1 MSDRQEAVLIFLRHN
16 GKATVKQIADSL
28 NDNRRAVSYACESLS
43 RWGDITKEGHE
54 WMIKY

>member
-1 MSDRQEAVLIFLRHN
+1 MSDRQDAVLIFLRHN

-43 RWGDITKEGHE
+43 RWGDITKERG
-54 WMIKY
+54 MNG